1 MDNWIIFKVGRGLCG
16 GLGEVGVGW
25 GLVVGEVDGHE
36 RHGREQTQP

>member
-1 MDNWIIFKVGRGLCG
+1 MDDWIKLKRGEVYV